1 MYKFNDLTGMT
12 FGRLEVIEQNGRTSD
27 RHILWKCKCECGKFT
42 NVSSRELRSGKTKS
56 CGCLQKDKIRE
67 MRYRHGDRDSRL
79 YSVWKT
85 MKKRCE
91 NKNCKSYKWYGAK
104 GVSVCDEWH
113 DYSAFKKW
121 AFDND
126 YDEKAE
132 KGECTIDRI
141 NPYGDYE
148 PSNCRWV
155 SMGEQARNKRNSVL
169 I

>member
-1 MYKFNDLTGMT
+1 MYKFNDLTGMV
-12 FGRLEVIEQNGRTSD
+12 FGRLKVIEQNGRTSD

-67 MRYRHGDRDSRL
+67 MRYRHGDRNSRL

-113 DYSAFKKW
+113 DYLAFKRW
-121 AFDND
+121 ALNNG
-126 YDEKAE
+126 YDEKA
-132 KGECTIDRI
+132 KRGECTIDRI

-155 SMGEQARNKRNSVL
+155 SMVEQARNKRNSMQ

>member
-12 FGRLEVIEQNGRTSD
+12 FGRLKVIEQNGRTSD

-67 MRYRHGDRDSRL
+67 MRYRHGDRNSRL

-91 NKNCKSYKWYGAK
+91 NKNCNSYKWYGAK

-113 DYSAFKKW
+113 DYSVFKKW
-121 AFDND
+121 ALDNG

-148 PSNCRWV
+148 PSNCKWV
-155 SMGEQARNKRNSVL
+155 SMAEQARNKRNSVQ

>member
-1 MYKFNDLTGMT
+1 MYKFNDLTGMV
-12 FGRLEVIEQNGRTSD
+12 FGRLKVIEQNGRTSD

-67 MRYRHGDRDSRL
+67 IRYRHGDRNSRL

-113 DYSAFKKW
+113 DYLAFKRW
-121 AFDND
+121 ALDNG
-126 YDEKAE
+126 YDEKA
-132 KGECTIDRI
+132 KRGECTIDRI

-155 SMGEQARNKRNSVL
+155 SMVEQARNKRNSMQ

>member
-1 MYKFNDLTGMT
+1 
-12 FGRLEVIEQNGRTSD
+12 
-27 RHILWKCKCECGKFT
+27 
-42 NVSSRELRSGKTKS
+42 
-56 CGCLQKDKIRE
+56 
-67 MRYRHGDRDSRL
+67 
-79 YSVWKT
+79 

-121 AFDND
+121 ALDNG

-148 PSNCRWV
+148 PSNCKWV
-155 SMGEQARNKRNSVL
+155 SMAEQARNKRNSVQ

>member
-12 FGRLEVIEQNGRTSD
+12 FGRLEVIEQNGRTSG

>member
-1 MYKFNDLTGMT
+1 MA
-12 FGRLEVIEQNGRTSD
+12 FGRLKVIEQNGRTSD

-67 MRYRHGDRDSRL
+67 MRYRHGDRNSRL

-91 NKNCKSYKWYGAK
+91 NKKCKSYKWYGAK

-121 AFDND
+121 ALDNG

-132 KGECTIDRI
+132 KGDCTIDRI

-148 PSNCRWV
+148 PSNCKWV
-155 SMGEQARNKRNSVL
+155 SMAEQARNKRNSVQ

>member
-12 FGRLEVIEQNGRTSD
+12 FGRLKVIEQNGRTSD

-67 MRYRHGDRDSRL
+67 MRYRHGDRNSRL

-121 AFDND
+121 ALDNG

-148 PSNCRWV
+148 PSNCKWV
-155 SMGEQARNKRNSVL
+155 SMAEQARNKRNSVQ

>member
-1 MYKFNDLTGMT
+1 MYKFNDLTGMV
-12 FGRLEVIEQNGRTSD
+12 FGRLKVIEQNGRTSD

-67 MRYRHGDRDSRL
+67 MRYRHGDRNSRL

-113 DYSAFKKW
+113 DYLAFKRW
-121 AFDND
+121 ALDNG
-126 YDEKAE
+126 YDEKA
-132 KGECTIDRI
+132 KRGECTIDRI

-155 SMGEQARNKRNSVL
+155 SMVEQARNKRNSMQ

>member
-12 FGRLEVIEQNGRTSD
+12 FGRLKVIEQNGRTSD
-27 RHILWKCKCECGKFT
+27 RHILWRCKCECGEFT

-56 CGCLQKDKIRE
+56 CGCLQKDKTRE
-67 MRYRHGDRDSRL
+67 MRYKHGDRNSRL

-121 AFDND
+121 ALDNG

-155 SMGEQARNKRNSVL
+155 SMAEQARNKRNSVL

>member
-12 FGRLEVIEQNGRTSD
+12 FGRLKVIEQNGRTSD
-27 RHILWKCKCECGKFT
+27 RHILWKCKCKCGKFT

-121 AFDND
+121 AFDNG
-126 YDEKAE
+126 YDEKTE

-155 SMGEQARNKRNSVL
+155 SMAEQARNKRNSVL